1 MFRNIIAFIKKE
13 TVLSAAWVLAVT
25 SAFLVPPSKDYLS
38 YIDFN
43 TLFLLFCL
51 MAVMASF
58 KKLGAFENCS
68 KFLLGKFKSTAGI
81 LLVLV
86 FMPFFFSM
94 VITNDVALIV
104 FVPLA
109 IITLKMCGLEKLV
122 LFTVVLQTLAANLGS
137 MSLPMGNPQNLYL
150 YSKSGI
156 NLPEFVS
163 VMIPY
168 TTASFILLLICVLLV
183 NLNTNDGIKTQTA
196 EFHQAEETNN
206 VGSKKMW
213 IVSTV
218 SFVLCLLCV
227 GKLIPAT
234 ILFPV
239 ILITYLVS
247 DRKILS
253 AVDYSLLLT
262 FVGFFIFTGN
272 IKNMESARAVIAN
285 ALTGHE
291 VGFSIAASQVISNV
305 PAALLLSCFTDN
317 FKALLIGTN
326 LGGLGTL
333 IASMAS
339 LISFKQI
346 ARDYHDK
353 RGRYF
358 IQFTVMN
365 LVFLALLFGFHLILA

>member
-1 MFRNIIAFIKKE
+1 
-13 TVLSAAWVLAVT
+13 
-25 SAFLVPPSKDYLS
+25 
-38 YIDFN
+38 
-43 TLFLLFCL
+43 
-51 MAVMASF
+51 
-58 KKLGAFENCS
+58 
-68 KFLLGKFKSTAGI
+68 
-81 LLVLV
+81 
-86 FMPFFFSM
+86 
-94 VITNDVALIV
+94 
-104 FVPLA
+104 
-109 IITLKMCGLEKLV
+109 
-122 LFTVVLQTLAANLGS
+122 
-137 MSLPMGNPQNLYL
+137 
-150 YSKSGI
+150 
-156 NLPEFVS
+156 
-163 VMIPY
+163 MIPY

-196 EFHQAEETNN
+196 EFPQAEETNN

-291 VGFSIAASQVISNV
+291 VGFSIAVSQVISNV

-339 LISFKQI
+339 LISYK
-346 ARDYHDK
+346 AAAGACREK
-353 RGRYF
+353 RGSYLLYF
-358 IQFTVMN
+358 TAVN
-365 LVFLALLFGFHLILA
+365 LVFLLALLLLWRILG

>member
-25 SAFLVPPSKDYLS
+25 SAFLVPPSKEYLS

-196 EFHQAEETNN
+196 EFHQAEKTNN

-227 GKLIPAT
+227 GKLISAT

-346 ARDYHDK
+346 ARNYHDK

>member
-25 SAFLVPPSKDYLS
+25 SAFLVPPSKEYLS
-38 YIDFN
+38 YIDYN

-81 LLVLV
+81 LSVLV

-168 TTASFILLLICVLLV
+168 TTASFIFLLISVVLA
-183 NLNTNDGIKTQTA
+183 NLKTNDGIKTQTA

-206 VGSKKMW
+206 AGSKKMW

-262 FVGFFIFTGN
+262 FVGFFIFTRN

-346 ARDYHDK
+346 AKNYHEK
-353 RGRYF
+353 RGPYF
-358 IQFTVMN
+358 IQFTLLN
-365 LVFLALLFGFHLILA
+365 IIFLAILFAFHVFIS

>member
-25 SAFLVPPSKDYLS
+25 SAFLVPPSKEYLS

-81 LLVLV
+81 LSVLV

-168 TTASFILLLICVLLV
+168 TTASFILLLISVVLA
-183 NLNTNDGIKTQTA
+183 NLKTNDGIKTQTA
-196 EFHQAEETNN
+196 EFPQAEETNN
-206 VGSKKMW
+206 AGSKKMW

-253 AVDYSLLLT
+253 AV
-262 FVGFFIFTGN
+262 
-272 IKNMESARAVIAN
+272 E
-285 ALTGHE
+285 
-291 VGFSIAASQVISNV
+291 
-305 PAALLLSCFTDN
+305 
-317 FKALLIGTN
+317 KALD
-326 LGGLGTL
+326 
-333 IASMAS
+333 S
-339 LISFKQI
+339 SFE
-346 ARDYHDK
+346 
-353 RGRYF
+353 
-358 IQFTVMN
+358 
-365 LVFLALLFGFHLILA
+365 

>member
-25 SAFLVPPSKDYLS
+25 SAFLVPPSKEYLS

-81 LLVLV
+81 LSVLV

-168 TTASFILLLICVLLV
+168 TTASFIFLLISVVLV
-183 NLNTNDGIKTQTA
+183 NLKTNDGIKTQTA

-206 VGSKKMW
+206 AGSKKMW

-218 SFVLCLLCV
+218 NFVLCLLCV

-346 ARDYHDK
+346 ARNYHDK